1 MAQNL
6 AEMGLAEDPNKAVP
20 IPKKKLLVSAAVH
33 RRGRAG
39 GLGWGCSFVG
49 GWKVRPPPGHAAGLG
64 KSSVESSLPW
74 SAGQVALDQS
84 L

>member
-20 IPKKKLLVSAAVH
+20 IPKKKLLVSVAVA
-33 RRGRAG
+33 RRGRTGQGGSAG
-39 GLGWGCSFVG
+39 AAPLGG
-49 GWKVRPPPGHAAGLG
+49 VRGHAPPPQDRLG

-74 SAGQVALDQS
+74 SVGQVALDQS